1 MNSLEMK
8 VAMKKNKDT
17 QEKLAEALGLQ
28 TSGLNARI
36 NGKIDFRASEI
47 CIIRDR
53 YHLTPEETA
62 KIFLAER
69 RPDKTQRRK

>member
-36 NGKIDFRASEI
+36 NGKIDFRAREI

-62 KIFLAER
+62 KIFFSREAS
-69 RPDKTQRRK
+69 

>member
-8 VAMKKNKDT
+8 VAMKKNEDT

-47 CIIRDR
+47 CVIRDR
-53 YHLTPEETA
+53 YHLTPEETD
-62 KIFLAER
+62 KIFF
-69 RPDKTQRRK
+69 RKEAS